1 MGKSKT
7 RKIIFFIGFLFL
19 TAKLSAQVNCTDTI
33 PQSQNIIDGIE
44 MSIQSGDVY
53 CLEAGAKPY
62 LLIRN
67 IDPND
72 TFEEPV
78 LFINVEGQLIIDT
91 DHYFGITIQNSN
103 NIHLSGKGVEGITY
117 GINIRRVEYGSGIGI
132 SNKSSTAEI
141 EGVEISNTSFAGIIA
156 KTDPY
161 CLDGEIMVT
170 RDDFTQFDIVIH
182 DNYIHDTGGEGMY
195 IGSSKF
201 TGFTLDCN
209 GQTQTVLPHVNVG
222 VQVYDN
228 VVERTGWDAIQVSSV
243 ISDCNIHDN
252 FVLHDSEEG
261 YPGQMS
267 GILIGGGSVC
277 DCYNNQVFD
286 GKGDG
291 IEALG
296 SGNQKIYNNLIV
308 RAGQS
313 FQPADPTQFK
323 HAIYNDHIQTSSN
336 AYLYFYNNTIISP
349 KSFGITFRNDRL
361 SNIRAYNNIIVDP
374 GYTDGNGDPIYLNI
388 SDNSIV
394 VDQQNNF
401 LSPSVYDV
409 NFDSPA
415 NDDYDL
421 RINSP
426 AVNGGVSLTD
436 ISFDILNRTRPYAG
450 KWDIGAFETH
460 KPGAGIDDPEHA
472 LKSWKIFPNPF
483 NDELNMRIVLE
494 KRVAVNYTIRNLLG
508 NIVKQHQSSGK
519 AFAHQFFMNT
529 EQWPPGVYTYE
540 VVFNHGRI
548 SGKIIKL

>member
-7 RKIIFFIGFLFL
+7 RQIIFFIGFLFL
-19 TAKLSAQVNCTDTI
+19 TTKLSAQVNCDFVI
-33 PQSQNIIDGIE
+33 PQSQIIIDGQE
-44 MSIQSGDVY
+44 LGVESGDVI

-62 LLIRN
+62 LIIRN
-67 IDPND
+67 IDPADN
-72 TFEEPV
+72 FQEPV
-78 LFINVEGQLIIDT
+78 LIINSGGQLIIDT
-91 DHYFGITIQNSN
+91 DHHFGITIQNSN
-103 NIHLSGKGVEGITY
+103 NIHLSGKGEPGITY
-117 GINIRRVEYGSGIGI
+117 GINIRRVENGSGIGV
-132 SNKSSTAEI
+132 SNFSSSVEI
-141 EGVEISNTSFAGIIA
+141 EGAKISNTFFAGIIA

-161 CLDGEIMVT
+161 CLNGEILGT
-170 RDDFTQFDIVIH
+170 RDEFTQFDIIIH

-222 VQVYDN
+222 VHIYDN

-243 ISDCNIHDN
+243 ISDCNINDN
-252 FVLHDSEEG
+252 FILHDSEEG

-277 DCYNNQVFD
+277 DCYNNQIFD

-296 SGNQKIYNNLIV
+296 AGNQKIYNNLIV

-313 FQPADPTQFK
+313 FMPSEPTQFK
-323 HAIYNDHIQTSSN
+323 HAIYNDHIYTHSN
-336 AYLYFYNNTIISP
+336 SFLYFYNNTIVSP
-349 KSFGITFRNDRL
+349 KSFGITFRNDHL

-374 GYTDGNGDPIYLNI
+374 GYSDDNGDPIYLNI

-394 VDQQNNF
+394 VDRQNNF
-401 LSPSVYDV
+401 LAPSVYDV

-436 ISFDILNRTRPYAG
+436 ISFDILNRERPYAG

-460 KPGAGIDDPEHA
+460 KPGAGINDPENA
-472 LKSWKIFPNPF
+472 VKIWKIFPNPF
-483 NDELNMRIVLE
+483 NDKLNMRIALE
-494 KRVAVNYTIRNLLG
+494 KHVAVSYTIRNLLG
-508 NIVKQHQSSGK
+508 NIVKQHQSSEK
-519 AFAHQFFMNT
+519 AFVHQFFIST
-529 EQWPPGVYTYE
+529 EQWPSGVYTYE
-540 VVFNHGRI
+540 VVFINGRI